1 MKTDKRKR
9 VRKEYAS
16 IAAGGGSCCGH
27 RLSSKRKAG
36 YDASQLRSVP
46 TAADLGLGCGNPTA
60 LTGLRRGGTVIDLG
74 SGAGLDCFLAARR
87 VGPRGRV
94 IGVDMTPEM
103 IERARTIAA
112 EGGHANVEFRLGEIE
127 NLPVA
132 DNSADVVISNCVI
145 NLSVDKGRVFREIFR
160 VLNPGGRLV
169 VSDMVR
175 LRPLPAAVRASGAAY
190 ASCVAGAV
198 MREAYLGLIRAAG
211 FVEVQVRKEAPYS
224 REMMRAKLEGIGL
237 SAARLDDRG
246 AYMAS
251 VTVSAFKP
259 VVGCEYGGRRRVE
272 AKS

>member
-9 VRKEYAS
+9 VRKEYAA
-16 IAAGGGSCCGH
+16 IAAGGGSCCNS
-27 RLSSKRKAG
+27 RPCSERKAG

-46 TAADLGLGCGNPTA
+46 GVADLGLGCGNPTA
-60 LTGLRRGGTVIDLG
+60 LSGLRRGDTVIDLG

-87 VGPRGRV
+87 VGPRGKV

-103 IERARTIAA
+103 IERARMIAA
-112 EGGHANVEFRLGEIE
+112 AGGYAGVEFRLGEIE
-127 NLPVA
+127 NLPAA

-145 NLSVDKGRVFREIFR
+145 NLSVDKGRVFREVFR
-160 VLNPGGRLV
+160 VLKPGGRLA

-211 FVEVQVRKEAPYS
+211 FVEVQVRDEAPYS
-224 REMMRAKLEGIGL
+224 REMMREKLEGIGL

-251 VTVSAFKP
+251 LTVSAFKP
-259 VVGCEYGGRRRVE
+259 AGGGGCGRRRR
-272 AKS
+272 AGATP